1 MGSARLEVRV
11 ARIVLI
17 CASVVLQQGYPYA
30 TIVEAQ
36 VFLRFH
42 RVHPMLGTIYAL
54 MQRFSQ
60 QGCSERCRSSSLLM
74 DQWHSL
80 GAKRRG
86 EYRGGGRKI
95 KGRWAGMKEMWR
107 KKETESEK
115 WRQVREWLRHND
127 RERIKISVLWDA
139 LPYYS
144 TCWGFQT
151 GHVTQE
157 QQYSYSYSSNQM

>member
-1 MGSARLEVRV
+1 MGSARLEVSV

-86 EYRGGGRKI
+86 EYRGGGCTGVCRGEMGI
-95 KGRWAGMKEMWR
+95 GKEGWG
-107 KKETESEK
+107 
-115 WRQVREWLRHND
+115 
-127 RERIKISVLWDA
+127 VLPDKRRCA
-139 LPYYS
+139 ARMQSLK
-144 TCWGFQT
+144 
-151 GHVTQE
+151 
-157 QQYSYSYSSNQM
+157 